1 VKTSQD
7 SRRPTACG
15 GWSSKTNML
24 DSGTDTIKFDFALYP
39 AVVHGVTFARR
50 ASHRNEEDSDP
61 SRFPIVHDLEGG
73 RLRFQNFRRAAWMS
87 AHLFVAP
94 LNCAPF
100 PPRLFCFAFKRFD
113 AATMASRTRSPLSSV
128 DPAEGSGDASAGR
141 PDDNDIVDYDG
152 YDYEDYTNNNSH
164 GNGWASTSS
173 QSSSATSLLAPPSV
187 VTSAS
192 LPAYQPETS
201 ANSEYVPRR
210 HRSVSATPSRRPIIG
225 PIASASDGS
234 DTDTDSHLSPP
245 VSPGGRSSKEGS
257 NNNSS
262 SNPFEEGEDEEEEDD
277 DDIEEPAS
285 PVNPFDSFRVVPKNS
300 HSHPQQANP
309 FDSETVSSATSS
321 KHSKGTGSSRSS
333 SKSSRSNSSRSH
345 SSHSSSSHSSRS
357 KAEEI
362 FEEEPTG
369 YPFVRGNGVHT
380 MMRGA
385 LIQGLAP
392 PSTDVEN
399 PPAAVSDNEEE
410 DEEDGSDDGER
421 TRDDDDGA
429 QEDSYGV
436 AYESERIGSV
446 GESIEV
452 RGGGGGGTG
461 VAYYS
466 ASTTQGSGTE
476 DDNNRT
482 SPRYSATTSRS
493 GSTNR
498 NTPTSSSGT
507 SGASQ
512 SLDKASREPPDSD
525 YASVGPSSIWGSS
538 FNTRRSIPIPLRH
551 HGSVTTSDRY
561 DGDTSSRD
569 DNTSVLARFASFK
582 RRSGRKSW
590 CMILLVLTTLLLVGA
605 VVAVS
610 ILMFGNK
617 GPTQQEQIDAVIVTV
632 SDPDALKD
640 ERTPQYKAR
649 QWILYE
655 DPQWDDLSNLEAS
668 GVTQQ
673 HIIQRYAL
681 AVLYYATNGPTGWGA
696 NHGWLLGGE
705 CDEPAWFGLACD
717 PQGEV
722 RAIGFG
728 TCAFAETFAV
738 SIDSF

>member
-1 VKTSQD
+1 LPLELRTTVPS
-7 SRRPTACG
+7 
-15 GWSSKTNML
+15 L
-24 DSGTDTIKFDFALYP
+24 L
-39 AVVHGVTFARR
+39 
-50 ASHRNEEDSDP
+50 AS
-61 SRFPIVHDLEGG
+61 F
-73 RLRFQNFRRAAWMS
+73 
-87 AHLFVAP
+87 FV
-94 LNCAPF
+94 
-100 PPRLFCFAFKRFD
+100 RFKRFD
-113 AATMASRTRSPLSSV
+113 AATMASRTRSPASSV
-128 DPAEGSGDASAGR
+128 DPAESAGDASAGR
-141 PDDNDIVDYDG
+141 PDDIADYDG
-152 YDYEDYTNNNSH
+152 YDYEDYTNNNNNRSH

-192 LPAYQPETS
+192 LPTTYQPEATS
-201 ANSEYVPRR
+201 ANSEYVPRRR
-210 HRSVSATPSRRPIIG
+210 HRSVSATPSRRSIIG

-234 DTDTDSHLSPP
+234 DTDTDSHLSEP

-257 NNNSS
+257 NNNQG
-262 SNPFEEGEDEEEEDD
+262 SNPFEEGEDEDDD

-285 PVNPFDSFRVVPKNS
+285 PVNPFDSFRVQPKNS

-309 FDSETVSSATSS
+309 FDSETVSSAGSSS
-321 KHSKGTGSSRSS
+321 KHSKDTTGSSRSS
-333 SKSSRSNSSRSH
+333 SKSSRSKSN
-345 SSHSSSSHSSRS
+345 SSHSSRSSHS

-369 YPFVRGNGVHT
+369 YPFVRGSGVHT

-399 PPAAVSDNEEE
+399 PPAAVSDKEE
-410 DEEDGSDDGER
+410 DDEDGSDDGER
-421 TRDDDDGA
+421 TRDDDGTH
-429 QEDSYGV
+429 EDSYGV

-446 GESIEV
+446 GESVEV
-452 RGGGGGGTG
+452 RPGGGTG

-466 ASTTQGSGTE
+466 ASTTQQGSGTE
-476 DDNNRT
+476 DDNNNNRA
-482 SPRYSATTSRS
+482 SPRYSATSRTTSRSGS

-498 NTPTSSSGT
+498 NTSTSSSGT

-512 SLDKASREPPDSD
+512 SLAKASREPPDSD

-561 DGDTSSRD
+561 DADTSHGDS
-569 DNTSVLARFASFK
+569 TSMVARFASFK
-582 RRSGRKSW
+582 QRSGRKNW

-605 VVAVS
+605 VVAVC

-640 ERTPQYKAR
+640 ARTPQYKAR

-717 PQGEV
+717 SQGEV

-728 TCAFAETFAV
+728 TCAFAEACAA
-738 SIDSF
+738 SIDLF